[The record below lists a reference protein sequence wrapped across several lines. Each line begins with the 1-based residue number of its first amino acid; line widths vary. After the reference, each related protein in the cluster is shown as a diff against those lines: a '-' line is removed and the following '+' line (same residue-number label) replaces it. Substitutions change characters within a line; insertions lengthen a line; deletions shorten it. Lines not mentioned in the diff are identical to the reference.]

1 MPGALA
7 AAALTVGLGLMP
19 KVAIAVEAPSSDGST
34 ETVAEVAD
42 SDTGD
47 KAEAPAQD
55 DVSDAGDVAAS
66 EDSTPAQAP
75 SKEEHA
81 DSSSDVNKGDAASSD
96 KASESDT
103 STSAD
108 SDAKSDSEEAK
119 APEKEEATATEA
131 KAAADDSKTE
141 APLADGAYV
150 IETDTN
156 RDQVVDAA
164 NGGSDNGT
172 NAQIYVSNN
181 TQAQR
186 WELIYNAEGGWYT
199 IARAG
204 TKGKQVLDVSGGA
217 AQGGTNVQLWQ
228 ANGTKAQRWYL
239 EKSGTDGYF
248 LVVSAL
254 SNGKKKLVL
263 DINAGGS
270 TSGSNLQIWEANG
283 TSAQRFAFLLPHS
296 QAYEKII
303 EDGTYEI
310 SAVGGN
316 SGYVMDI
323 ASDSTANGANSQLY
337 SKNGT
342 NAQRFYFSRDAQGYY
357 TITSTGTGKVLDV
370 SAAGVTQGTNIQQW
384 ASNGTDAQKWALRQN
399 SDGTFS
405 LISKGTG
412 LALDVM
418 WGNFSNG
425 GNLWGWR
432 DTGAISQRFNLKA
445 VSMLAD
451 GIYEIGALANSGMVL
466 DIANGSSANGGALQL
481 YQSNG
486 TLAQRFQLVS
496 LADGGYRIRTAASGG
511 WLYGGKSSGARV
523 TQQGSSAT
531 KASAEDTWDFTW
543 RGGFYSLIN
552 RASGLALDL
561 MNGGTGNGTAAWLY
575 AANGTA
581 AQHFLFRAA
590 QLISNGYY
598 AISNGGGNLTVNG
611 GSFENGAELSVG
623 GWTNSPTQY
632 FKIVANGSHYEIRN
646 AMTGKNVDV
655 ASNGMSVG
663 SKVQQ
668 YESNGTAAQLWS
680 AQIADGGGVWFI
692 GAGSKLA
699 LGNVNGA
706 VRLVDQAKNPAR
718 ATWKLGQ
725 VDYSAHGAV
734 ANYINWMVAMAND
747 DSHGYDQAY
756 RWGERG
762 DYDCSSLVITALR
775 QAGFSTAWATYTGNM
790 RSALTSRGFV
800 WITDFSQLRP
810 GDILLNENYHT
821 AVFMGDGKLVHAAGN
836 EFGGAT
842 GGRPGDQTGREIYV
856 RNYYWRPWDGFLR
869 YVG

>member
-1 MPGALA
+1 MRDNTSARLRVAGA
-7 AAALTVGLGLMP
+7 AAVVLTVGLGLLP
-19 KVAIAVEAPSSDGST
+19 KAALATEVASNTSRREVAASNAVVDDADAEEPAQDEQAASEASKTTDASKDDAAGADADKSTGLTIDADSSTKADEPSSDAVGKGD
-34 ETVAEVAD
+34 EVA
-42 SDTGD
+42 
-47 KAEAPAQD
+47 APAD
-55 DVSDAGDVAAS
+55 GAAS
-66 EDSTPAQAP
+66 EAQ
-75 SKEEHA
+75 
-81 DSSSDVNKGDAASSD
+81 
-96 KASESDT
+96 
-103 STSAD
+103 
-108 SDAKSDSEEAK
+108 
-119 APEKEEATATEA
+119 
-131 KAAADDSKTE
+131 DSKSSVE
-141 APLADGAYV
+141 EPKSKGPLEDGTYV

-164 NGGSDNGT
+164 NGGASNGT
-172 NAQIYVSNN
+172 NAQIWASNN

-186 WELIYNAEGGWYT
+186 WELTYNEGGWYT

-217 AQGGTNVQLWQ
+217 AQSGTNVQLWE

-263 DINAGGS
+263 DISAGGS

-283 TSAQRFAFLLPHS
+283 TAAQRFAFLLPHS
-296 QAYEKII
+296 KAYEKVI
-303 EDGTYEI
+303 EDGAYEI

-316 SGYVMDI
+316 SSYAVDI
-323 ASDSTANGANSQLY
+323 ASGSAASGANSQLY
-337 SKNGT
+337 AKNGT
-342 NAQRFYFSRDAQGYY
+342 NAQRFYFSRDSQGYY

-370 SAAGVTQGTNIQQW
+370 SSAGVTQGTNIQQW

-412 LALDVM
+412 LALDVA
-418 WGNFSNG
+418 WGNYSSG

-432 DTGAISQRFNLKA
+432 DTGALSQRFKLKS
-445 VSMLAD
+445 VSMLSD
-451 GIYEIGALANSGMVL
+451 GIYEIGSLSNAGMVL
-466 DIANGSSANGGALQL
+466 DIANGSSSNGGALQL
-481 YQSNG
+481 FQSNG

-496 LADGGYRIRTAASGG
+496 QADGGYRIRTAASGG
-511 WLYGGKSSGARV
+511 WLYGGSASGTRV
-523 TQQGSSAT
+523 TQQGSSTT
-531 KASAEDTWDFTW
+531 KASNEDTWDFAW
-543 RGGFYSLIN
+543 HGGFYSLVN

-561 MNGGTGNGTAAWLY
+561 KNGGMSNGTAAWLY
-575 AANGTA
+575 AVNGTA
-581 AQHFLFRAA
+581 AQHFLFRYAN
-590 QLISNGYY
+590 LISDGYY
-598 AISNGGGNLTVNG
+598 AISNGGGTLTLNG
-611 GSFENGAELSVG
+611 VSFDDRADLSVSA
-623 GWTNSPTQY
+623 WSDRSTQY
-632 FKIVANGSHYEIRN
+632 FKIFSNGSHYEIRN

-655 ASNGMSVG
+655 DNDGKVVG
-663 SKVQQ
+663 SKIWQFTP
-668 YESNGTAAQLWS
+668 NGSPAQLWS

-699 LGNVNGA
+699 LGNVSGA
-706 VRLVDQAKNPAR
+706 VRLVDQSKSPAR
-718 ATWKLGQ
+718 ATWKLSS
-725 VDYSAHGAV
+725 VDYSAHGGV
-734 ANYINWMVAMAND
+734 ANYINWMVAIAND
-747 DSHGYDQAY
+747 DSHGYDQEY

-790 RSALTSRGFV
+790 RSALTSRGFA

-810 GDILLNENYHT
+810 GDILLNEVYHT
-821 AVFMGDGKLVHAAGN
+821 AVFMGDGKIVHAAGN
-836 EFGGAT
+836 EFSGAI

>member
-1 MPGALA
+1 MMREKQFASVAGA
-7 AAALTVGLGLMP
+7 AAVVLTVGLGLMP
-19 KVAIAVEAPSSDGST
+19 QAVLASEVADGLSSQ
-34 ETVAEVAD
+34 ETVAAD
-42 SDTGD
+42 STPSDGD
-47 KAEAPAQD
+47 ADQPAQD
-55 DVSDAGDVAAS
+55 EEAIAGTPEETAAGAKDEASDSAADKNAT
-66 EDSTPAQAP
+66 EVD
-75 SKEEHA
+75 EA
-81 DSSSDVNKGDAASSD
+81 DSSTKTDASTKDTGGKDV
-96 KASESDT
+96 EST
-103 STSAD
+103 VSTNETV
-108 SDAKSDSEEAK
+108 SDSQG
-119 APEKEEATATEA
+119 
-131 KAAADDSKTE
+131 SKTVIE
-141 APLADGAYV
+141 EPKSKGPLDDGTYV

-164 NGGSDNGT
+164 NGGTSNGT
-172 NAQIYVSNN
+172 NAQIWASNN

-186 WELIYNAEGGWYT
+186 WELTYNEGGWYT

-204 TKGKQVLDVSGGA
+204 TKGKQVLDVSGGS
-217 AQGGTNVQLWQ
+217 AQSGTNVQLWE

-239 EKSGTDGYF
+239 EKSGADGYF

-283 TSAQRFAFLLPHS
+283 TAAQRFAFLLPYS
-296 QAYEKII
+296 KAYEKVI
-303 EDGTYEI
+303 EDGAYEI

-316 SGYVMDI
+316 SSYAVDI
-323 ASDSTANGANSQLY
+323 ASGSAASGANSQLY
-337 SKNGT
+337 AKNGT
-342 NAQRFYFSRDAQGYY
+342 NAQRFYFSRDSQGYY

-370 SAAGVTQGTNIQQW
+370 SSAGVTQGTNVQQW
-384 ASNGTDAQKWALRQN
+384 ASNGSDAQKWALRQN

-412 LALDVM
+412 LALDVA
-418 WGNFSNG
+418 WGNYSSG

-432 DTGAISQRFNLKA
+432 DTGALSQRFKLKS
-445 VSMLAD
+445 VSMLSD
-451 GIYEIGALANSGMVL
+451 GVYEIGSLSNAGMVL
-466 DIANGSSANGGALQL
+466 DIANGSSSNGGALQL
-481 YQSNG
+481 FQSNG

-496 LADGGYRIRTAASGG
+496 QEDGGYRIRTAASGG
-511 WLYGGKSSGARV
+511 WLYGGTASGTRV
-523 TQQGSSAT
+523 TQQGSST
-531 KASAEDTWDFTW
+531 TQASKEDTWDFAW
-543 RGGFYSLIN
+543 HGGFYSLVN

-561 MNGGTGNGTAAWLY
+561 KNGGTANGTAAWLY
-575 AANGTA
+575 AVNGTA
-581 AQHFLFRAA
+581 AQHFLFRTA

-598 AISNGGGNLTVNG
+598 AISNGGGNLTLNG
-611 GSFENGAELSVG
+611 GSFDNGADLFVS
-623 GWTNSPTQY
+623 GWCDKPTQY
-632 FKIVANGSHYEIRN
+632 FKIVSNGSRYEIRN

-655 ASNGMSVG
+655 QNGATGVG
-663 SKVQQ
+663 SRIQQ
-668 YESNGTAAQLWS
+668 YESNGSPAQLWS

-699 LGNVNGA
+699 LGNLSGA
-706 VRLVDQAKNPAR
+706 VRLVDQSKNPAR
-718 ATWKLGQ
+718 ATWKLSS
-725 VDYSAHGAV
+725 VDYSAHGGV
-734 ANYINWMVAMAND
+734 AKYINWMVAIAND
-747 DSHGYDQAY
+747 DSHGYDQEY

-775 QAGFSTAWATYTGNM
+775 QAGFSTGWATYTGNM

-810 GDILLNENYHT
+810 GDILLNEKFHT

-836 EFGGAT
+836 EFASAT